1 MTRLSDHQ
9 PLPEG
14 ENQFPLEFIEAKGAL
29 KLAQD
34 PKGILVGLVDAED
47 RLLKSELGY
56 FYKEP
61 LSFVSIDRQELAEYL
76 SSQFSQVQAKAGSE
90 AEEKLLLDKL
100 ANDAPVVNLVN
111 NILMEGIRLGCSDIH
126 FESLP
131 RQVRVRYRVDGVLR
145 VGRALPRDVF
155 PSLSSRIKVMANLN
169 IIERRQPQDGRLS
182 VFAGG
187 RDVEFRV
194 SIVPLAEGE
203 SIVLRLF
210 QRQGEIQNLEE
221 LGFSASYLETLR
233 RAARA
238 SNGLVLITGPTGSGK
253 TTTLNAL
260 LREIST
266 DESKVIT
273 IEDPVENVLDGVNQI
288 QTNEAIGLSFDTI
301 LRRLLRQ
308 DPDILMVGEIRD
320 RKTTE
325 LSIRSAL
332 TGHLVLSTLH
342 TNDAL
347 AAIPRLMNMGAEPYL
362 LGAVLRAVA
371 AQRLV
376 RMICPHCR
384 EQAQMTS
391 AQRAWLSARLGPG
404 RELPSLFSG
413 RGCDECGHSGYKGR
427 TVIAEIF
434 PIDDAIEEM
443 IVQEHKRK
451 TIEDYC
457 RTKGC
462 SFLLDDAIEKLAS
475 GATTISEIERAVL
488 SR

>member
-1 MTRLSDHQ
+1 MNHLVDYT

-14 ENQFPLEFIEAKGAL
+14 TEQFPLEFIESRGAI
-29 KLAQD
+29 KLANAEAGSVV
-34 PKGILVGLVDAED
+34 GIITLDDE
-47 RLLKSELGY
+47 LLKSELRY
-56 FYKEP
+56 FFKVP
-61 LSFVSIDRQELAEYL
+61 LTFVAIDPQELAEYL
-76 SSQFSQVQAKAGSE
+76 SRQFSQVQAKGAGE
-90 AEEKLLLDKL
+90 PDERLLLDKL

-111 NILMEGIRLGCSDIH
+111 SILMEGIRLGCSDIH

-145 VGRALPRDVF
+145 IGRSLPREVF

-194 SIVPLAEGE
+194 SIVPLADGE

-210 QRQGEIQNLEE
+210 QRQGEVQCLED
-221 LGFSASYLETLR
+221 LGFSSTFLETLR
-233 RAARA
+233 RSATI
-238 SNGLVLITGPTGSGK
+238 SNGLLLVTGPTGSGK

-260 LREIST
+260 IREIST
-266 DESKVIT
+266 EEIKVIT
-273 IEDPVENVLDGVNQI
+273 IEDPVENVIDGVNQI
-288 QTNEAIGLSFDTI
+288 QTNEAIGITFDTV

-325 LSIRSAL
+325 LSLRSAL

-347 AAIPRLMNMGAEPYL
+347 AAIPRMTNMGAEPYL

-376 RMICPHCR
+376 RKVCPQCR
-384 EQAQMTS
+384 TSVEPTGAQKS
-391 AQRAWLSARLGPG
+391 WLASRLGTHK
-404 RELPSLFSG
+404 LPRLFVG
-413 RGCDECGHSGYKGR
+413 RGCEACGNSGYKGR
-427 TVIAEIF
+427 TVISEIF
-434 PIDDAIEEM
+434 QVNDAVEEM
-443 IVQEHKRK
+443 IVQGQKRK
-451 TIEDYC
+451 DIEDYY
-457 RTKGC
+457 RAKNA
-462 SFLLDDAIEKLAS
+462 SFLFDDAMAKLDA
-475 GATTISEIERAVL
+475 GTTSISEIERVVL
-488 SR
+488 TR

>member
-1 MTRLSDHQ
+1 MTRLSDFA

-14 ENQFPLEFIEAKGAL
+14 SDQFPLEFIESRGAL
-29 KLAQD
+29 KLEQD
-34 PKGILVGLVDAED
+34 AEHVLVGLVEEGDE
-47 RLLKSELGY
+47 LLKSELRY
-56 FYKEP
+56 FFKGS
-61 LSFVSIDRQELAEYL
+61 LSFIAIDAQELAEYL
-76 SSQFSQVQAKAGSE
+76 GRQFSQVQAKGSSE

-126 FESLP
+126 FEALP

-145 VGRALPRDVF
+145 IGRSLPRDVF
-155 PSLSSRIKVMANLN
+155 PSLSSRIKIMASLN
-169 IIERRQPQDGRLS
+169 IIERRLPQDGRLS

-194 SIVPLAEGE
+194 SIVPLADGE

-210 QRQGEIQNLEE
+210 QRQGETQKLEE
-221 LGFSASYLETLR
+221 LGFSTSFLDTLR
-233 RAARA
+233 RSACV
-238 SNGLVLITGPTGSGK
+238 SNGLLLITGPTGSGK

-260 LREIST
+260 IREIAT
-266 DESKVIT
+266 DENKVIT
-273 IEDPVENVLDGVNQI
+273 IEDPVENVLDSVNQI
-288 QTNEAIGLSFDTI
+288 QTNEAIGLTFDSI

-325 LSIRSAL
+325 LSLRSAL

-347 AAIPRLMNMGAEPYL
+347 AAIPRMTNMGAEPYL

-376 RMICPHCR
+376 RRICPACR
-384 EQAQMTS
+384 ERVDPTPLQK
-391 AQRAWLSARLGPG
+391 AWLSSRLGKRAFPQI
-404 RELPSLFSG
+404 FAG
-413 RGCDECGHSGYKGR
+413 RGCASCGQSGYKGR
-427 TVIAEIF
+427 TVISEIF
-434 PIDDAIEEM
+434 QIDDSVEEM
-443 IVQEHKRK
+443 IVQGAKRK
-451 TIEDYC
+451 EIEDHY
-457 RTKGC
+457 RGKKGI
-462 SFLLDDAIEKLAS
+462 FLFDDAMDKLS
-475 GATTISEIERAVL
+475 TGITTIGEIERVVL

>member
-1 MTRLSDHQ
+1 MKSLADYA

-14 ENQFPLEFIEAKGAL
+14 PDQFPLEFVESRGAL

-34 PKGILVGLVDAED
+34 GRHILVGLVDED
-47 RLLKSELGY
+47 DALLKSELKY
-56 FYKEP
+56 FFKDP
-61 LSFVSIDRQELAEYL
+61 LKFVAIDRQELAEFL
-76 SSQFSQVQAKAGSE
+76 GRQFSQVQSKAS
-90 AEEKLLLDKL
+90 AETNEKLLLDKL

-126 FESLP
+126 FEALP
-131 RQVRVRYRVDGVLR
+131 KQVRVRYRVDGVLR
-145 VGRALPRDVF
+145 LGRLLPREVF

-210 QRQGEIQNLEE
+210 QRQGEVQNLEE
-221 LGFSASYLETLR
+221 LGFSRSFLDALR
-233 RAARA
+233 RAARS
-238 SNGLVLITGPTGSGK
+238 SNGLILITGPTGSGK

-260 LREIST
+260 IRELAT
-266 DESKVIT
+266 DDKKVIT
-273 IEDPVENVLDGVNQI
+273 IEDPVENLLDGVNQI
-288 QTNEAIGLSFDTI
+288 QTNEAIGLTFDTI

-308 DPDILMVGEIRD
+308 DPNILMVGEIRD

-325 LSIRSAL
+325 LSLRSAL

-347 AAIPRLMNMGAEPYL
+347 SAIPRLTNMGAEPYL

-376 RMICPHCR
+376 RRICPACR
-384 EQAQMTS
+384 ES
-391 AQRAWLSARLGPG
+391 AAPTPSQKAWLASRLGG
-404 RELPSLFSG
+404 SLPPLFVG
-413 RGCDECGHSGYKGR
+413 KGCPDCAQSGYKGR
-427 TVIAEIF
+427 TVISEIY
-434 PIDDAIEEM
+434 PMDENVEEM
-443 IVQEHKRK
+443 IVQAQKRRDMEAYFRK
-451 TIEDYC
+451 
-457 RTKGC
+457 KKAV
-462 SFLLDDAIEKLAS
+462 SLFDDAVGKLAA
-475 GATTISEIERAVL
+475 GVTTMDEIERVVL
-488 SR
+488 TR

>member
-1 MTRLSDHQ
+1 MNHLADFF

-14 ENQFPLEFIEAKGAL
+14 EEQFPLEFIESRGAL
-29 KLAQD
+29 KLSQNESR
-34 PKGILVGLVDAED
+34 ILVGLVDEHNEKLKAE
-47 RLLKSELGY
+47 LAY
-56 FYKEP
+56 FFPEP
-61 LSFVSIDRQELAEYL
+61 LEFLLIDQQELAEFL
-76 SSQFSQVQAKAGSE
+76 SRQYSQVQSQSDQVAD
-90 AEEKLLLDKL
+90 EKLLLDKL

-111 NILMEGIRLGCSDIH
+111 NILLEGIRLGCSDIH
-126 FESLP
+126 FEALP

-145 VGRALPRDVF
+145 TGRTLPRNIF

-182 VFAGG
+182 VNAGG

-194 SIVPLAEGE
+194 SIVPLTDGE

-210 QRQGEIQNLEE
+210 QRQGEVQSLEN
-221 LGFSASYLETLR
+221 LGFSSDYLEPLR
-233 RAARA
+233 SCSKS
-238 SNGLVLITGPTGSGK
+238 SNGLILITGPTGSGK

-260 LREIST
+260 IRELST
-266 DESKVIT
+266 EDKKVIT
-273 IEDPVENVLDGVNQI
+273 IEDPVENILDGVNQI

-308 DPDILMVGEIRD
+308 DPNILMVGEIRD
-320 RKTTE
+320 RKTAE
-325 LSIRSAL
+325 LSLRSAL

-347 AAIPRLMNMGAEPYL
+347 GAIPRLTNMGAEPYL

-376 RMICPHCR
+376 RKICPACR
-384 EQAQMTS
+384 KPATPTPSQK
-391 AQRAWLSARLGPG
+391 AWLSSRLGKA
-404 RELPSLFSG
+404 LPPLFKG
-413 RGCDECGHSGYKGR
+413 EGCPECAQSGYKGR

-434 PIDDAIEEM
+434 QIDDAVEEM
-443 IVQEHKRK
+443 IVQGGKRREMEEYFRK
-451 TIEDYC
+451 KKAI
-457 RTKGC
+457 
-462 SFLLDDAIEKLAS
+462 FLLDDTLRKLS
-475 GATTISEIERAVL
+475 DGITTIDEVERAVL